1 MTHDYDTTLRQLD
14 AADGVRH
21 DDDRARAAALLERV
35 ITTEQESARPTKR
48 RLSGRRLALVPVG
61 AAVAVAAAV
70 FAFNGPGG
78 TTMAYASWTPSPS
91 TISGDDLHAVVDACR
106 AQFERGGGPVDFHG
120 IPVVL
125 SERRGDYVAV
135 VFADD
140 NPQRSADCLAHNVA
154 GSGRADQV
162 SSGSGGSTGPA
173 SIPPATRI
181 TQGGFAQM
189 GDEEKASFTDGQVGA
204 DVVGVTIHAGDTTVT
219 ATVSN
224 GHYAAWWPGASLS
237 DMRPPANGEGDIGP
251 DLSYDVTLA
260 DGTVLTDVDPATP
273 R

>member
-1 MTHDYDTTLRQLD
+1 MTRDYDTTLRQLD
-14 AADGVRH
+14 TADGVRN
-21 DDDRARAAALLERV
+21 DDDRAHAAALLERV
-35 ITTEQESARPTKR
+35 ISTPPESARPTKR
-48 RLSGRRLALVPVG
+48 RLPGRKLALVPVG

-78 TTMAYASWTPSPS
+78 TTTAYASWTPSPS
-91 TISGDDLHAVVDACR
+91 TIDGRDLTAVVDACR
-106 AQFERGGGPVDFHG
+106 AQFERGGGPVDFRG

-135 VFADD
+135 LFAQN

-162 SSGSGGSTGPA
+162 GSASGGSSGPA
-173 SIPPATRI
+173 YVPPATRI

-189 GDEEKASFTDGQVGA
+189 GDKQVASFTDGQVGA
-204 DVVGVTIHAGDTTVT
+204 DVVAVTIHAGATTVA
-219 ATVSN
+219 ATVED
-224 GHYAAWWPGASLS
+224 GHYVAWWPGASLS
-237 DMRPPANGEGDIGP
+237 DTPPPASGPGDLSP
-251 DLSYDVTLA
+251 DLTYDVTLA
-260 DGTVLTDVDPATP
+260 DGTILTDVTPVTP

>member
-1 MTHDYDTTLRQLD
+1 
-14 AADGVRH
+14 
-21 DDDRARAAALLERV
+21 
-35 ITTEQESARPTKR
+35 
-48 RLSGRRLALVPVG
+48 
-61 AAVAVAAAV
+61 
-70 FAFNGPGG
+70 
-78 TTMAYASWTPSPS
+78 
-91 TISGDDLHAVVDACR
+91 
-106 AQFERGGGPVDFHG
+106 
-120 IPVVL
+120 
-125 SERRGDYVAV
+125 VAV

-140 NPQRSADCLAHNVA
+140 NSQRSADCLAHNVA